1 MKQAATDGYVDL
13 KYLDESGFCRWSPV
27 SYTYSRVGSQ
37 KQMMQVG
44 SRQGR
49 ISILGLWQEEKCFEY
64 AAFQGGFRS
73 QRYIEVMDWIA
84 GKAHKTLVET
94 GRITVVVQDNGS
106 LHKSCLTRSKWKEW
120 QEKGLYLFFL
130 PPYCSQMN
138 RIEDQWHQLKTHEIA
153 GQMFDNNYDVAIAII
168 DGMEA
173 RSQIGGYTLERFIF
187 NCA

>member
-1 MKQAATDGYVDL
+1 MEQAAKDGYVDL

-27 SYTYSRVGSQ
+27 SYTYSRIGSQ

-49 ISILGLWQEEKCFEY
+49 ISILGLWQEETCFEY
-64 AAFQGGFRS
+64 ALVQGGFRS
-73 QRYIEVMDWIA
+73 ERYIEVMDWVA
-84 GKAHKTLVET
+84 LKAQKTLTET
-94 GRITVVVQDNGS
+94 GRITVIVQDNGS
-106 LHKSCLTRSKWKEW
+106 LHKSRLTRSKWKQWE
-120 QEKGLYLFFL
+120 EKGLYLFFL

-153 GQMFDNNYDVAIAII
+153 GQMFDNNYDVAMAII
-168 DGMEA
+168 DGMED
-173 RSQIGGYTLERFIF
+173 RSQIRKYALERFIF